1 MGFKTGALLGF
12 GAGYVLGSRA
22 GRQRYEE
29 LRQYWEQFTGSPQV
43 QQAAE
48 KTKEVVGEQARRGL
62 QVVQSGVESATPAV
76 AESLK
81 KAGTAVQETVSKAG
95 SAVKERLSK
104 DDDANDI
111 AESSPSTDAP
121 AKPKAASP
129 STSPNAKKAAAT
141 SQLAGEAT
149 TKPEPAEPT
158 ESALS

>member
-104 DDDANDI
+104 DDDSSDI
-111 AESSPSTDAP
+111 AESWPGTDAP
-121 AKPKAASP
+121 AKPKTP
-129 STSPNAKKAAAT
+129 SAKKAAAT
-141 SQLAGEAT
+141 SQLAGEAPT
-149 TKPEPAEPT
+149 NAEPT
-158 ESALS
+158 DPTKSALS